1 MRVLLL
7 HGLWMPGLSMRPLAA
22 RLRAVG
28 FATSVFGYRG
38 ALAGPGPV
46 LPALSRRLR
55 EADAVVAHSLG
66 GLMALEALQRAPEL
80 PVRRVLCLGS
90 PLRGSAAA
98 RAVRTHRPIAWSL
111 GRSAGLL
118 CDGCGDGVCGRIE
131 VAAIAGDLPL
141 GLGSWLAHFDGPH
154 DGAVAVAETRAPGLA
169 DHRVVHASHSGLL
182 LSPTVAALAAE
193 FLRRGRFPPAPAGP
207 DGSV

>member
-7 HGLWMPGLSMRPLAA
+7 HGLWMPGLSMWPLAR
-22 RLRAVG
+22 RLRAAG
-28 FATSVFGYRG
+28 FATEVVAYHG
-38 ALAGPGPV
+38 ALAGPARM
-46 LPALSRRLR
+46 LPALVRRMR
-55 EADAVVAHSLG
+55 TVDAVVAHSLG
-66 GLMALEALQRAPEL
+66 GLMALEALRREARL

-98 RAVRTHRPIAWSL
+98 RAVLDRRPLAWSL

-118 CDGCGDGVCGRIE
+118 CRGCGSWDGAAE

-141 GLGSWLAHFDGPH
+141 GLGAWLARFDGPH
-154 DGAVAVAETRAPGLA
+154 DGAVAVAETRLPGLA

-182 LSPTVAALAAE
+182 VAPSVAELAAA
-193 FLRRGRFPPAPAGP
+193 FLRSGRFPPAPAGEA
-207 DGSV
+207 GSV